1 VRPDLGAGPPPGI
14 ARVLGQPAP
23 GYAPAGVP
31 GPYSAPGHPAPGHP
45 APETPTPG
53 TTGYPQPGHGSQPH
67 GHPGFGA
74 WRPEPA
80 PAPPRR
86 SGIPIHVIFRL
97 GVLALIF
104 VIGGVGWAMRQSSV
118 IPGGRSTDGV
128 FATGDCVTLTHTYA
142 GTAPCSGSH
151 DAKIVSVIHGAS
163 DACPGGSDHFRVDD
177 GTGDLCLDIN
187 DHSP

>member
-1 VRPDLGAGPPPGI
+1 VWPDLGAGPASGIPTVFGHPG
-14 ARVLGQPAP
+14 P
-23 GYAPAGVP
+23 GYGPAGVP
-31 GPYSAPGHPAPGHP
+31 GPYPAPGHSAPGYP
-45 APETPTPG
+45 APG
-53 TTGYPQPGHGSQPH
+53 TTGYMPPGHGSQPH

-74 WRPEPA
+74 PALPTAWGPA

-86 SGIPIHVIFRL
+86 SGIPIHLIVRL

-118 IPGGRSTDGV
+118 VPGGRSTDGV
-128 FATGDCVTLTHTYA
+128 FATGDCVTLTHTNV
-142 GTAPCSGSH
+142 GTAPCFGSH

-163 DACPGGSDHFRVDD
+163 DACPSGSDHFRVDD
-177 GTGDLCLDIN
+177 GTGDLCLDIT